1 MNTQDNEF
9 VSRLTQAARDNPLA
23 AALIGGGAL
32 WLMLGN
38 RAVGGAAAGLISGAR
53 SATDMGVQGMS
64 RAAEQVSATAVD
76 SARSLSAT
84 IGEAAA
90 SGLDALKQGVGS
102 AAAKAGEAVSQTTA
116 AAQSLP
122 NPGPSFEKAY
132 GGAQSALTELLD
144 RQPLVL
150 AAIGLAIG
158 AGVAGAIASTAVENE
173 WAGAISDD
181 VKSAVSDRTQVVTD
195 KAVRAAGEI
204 GDEFRAAASQTAEK
218 LRAVGEMPR
227 NLSKRR
233 SETARPWT
241 KARRA
246 SIGAPTCRV

>member
-1 MNTQDNEF
+1 MTVQDNEF

-38 RAVGGAAAGLISGAR
+38 RAVGGAAAGLMSGAR
-53 SATDMGVQGMS
+53 SATDIGVQGLS

-76 SARSLSAT
+76 GARSLSAGL
-84 IGEAAA
+84 GEAAA
-90 SGLDALKQGVGS
+90 SGAEALKQGVGG
-102 AAAKAGEAVSQTTA
+102 AVAKAGDAVSQTTA
-116 AAQSLP
+116 AVQSLP

-158 AGVAGAIASTAVENE
+158 AGVAGAITGTAVENE
-173 WAGAISDD
+173 WAGSISDEA
-181 VKSAVSDRTQVVTD
+181 KSAVGERTQAVAD
-195 KAVRAAGEI
+195 KAGRAAGEI

-218 LRAVGEMPR
+218 LRTVGE
-227 NLSKRR
+227 
-233 SETARPWT
+233 
-241 KARRA
+241 KAA
-246 SIGAPTCRV
+246 KSF